1 MENIKSM
8 ENYINDYRGQKR
20 TKRTKVTKLTSAS
33 NIPAPDA
40 RLIVENFY

>member
-8 ENYINDYRGQKR
+8 DNYINDYRGLNS
-20 TKRTKVTKLTSAS
+20 KRTKVTKLTSAS